1 MRSALVDLE
10 NWQSGR
16 SGAKVGVA
24 GKGANRLTAEITSR
38 NLIKPIKISW
48 DFARD
53 DLDELYAV
61 IFVATTR
68 CTRRTS
74 VPELRRTEGNLESW
88 NGDQILRKW
97 VGTKVASPLD
107 KPR

>member
-10 NWQSGR
+10 DWQSR
-16 SGAKVGVA
+16 RPGAKVGVA
-24 GKGANRLTAEITSR
+24 EKGANQLTAEITTR

-53 DLDELYAV
+53 GLGELYALV
-61 IFVATTR
+61 FVATTR
-68 CTRRTS
+68 CMRRTS
-74 VPELRRTEGNLESW
+74 VPELRRTVDNLESW
-88 NGDQILRKW
+88 NGDQILRKR